1 MKTAHRNPAH
11 HRGVMAG
18 LFLVLSI
25 AVAGF
30 LLQGDMA
37 KVFQG
42 GGRGLIIFGIMIVA
56 ALTIVARSRPRP

>member
-1 MKTAHRNPAH
+1 
-11 HRGVMAG
+11 MAG

-25 AVAGF
+25 AVTGF

-42 GGRGLIIFGIMIVA
+42 GGRGLIVFGIIIA
-56 ALTIVARSRPRP
+56 AILTILARSRPRP

>member
-1 MKTAHRNPAH
+1 
-11 HRGVMAG
+11 MAG